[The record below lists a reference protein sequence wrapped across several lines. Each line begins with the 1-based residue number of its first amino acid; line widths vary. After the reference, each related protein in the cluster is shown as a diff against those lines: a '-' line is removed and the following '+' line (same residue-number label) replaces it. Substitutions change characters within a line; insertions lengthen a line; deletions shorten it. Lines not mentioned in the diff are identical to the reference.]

1 MEQNAMSKP
10 APNKSFKLLLWRDLF
25 RIRVFYSDADNFALV
40 LLFLDYG
47 AFGNNHF
54 LGRD

>member
-1 MEQNAMSKP
+1 MSKP